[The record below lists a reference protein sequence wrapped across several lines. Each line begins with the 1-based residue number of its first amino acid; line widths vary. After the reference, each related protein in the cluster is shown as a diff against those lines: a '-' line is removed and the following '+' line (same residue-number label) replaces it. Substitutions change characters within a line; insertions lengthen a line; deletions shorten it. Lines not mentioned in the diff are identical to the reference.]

1 MDSRNRTI
9 AEINLKTLTAQE
21 YVQEHLS
28 KPEQYR
34 QTAEAAADLAQACL
48 KYARSLEG
56 TNQGRYDSYWCLTKV
71 IKKYATFMMTAEIA
85 DIPLDLEI
93 KAEKAQSWAD
103 ELSAGREE
111 KEAVSPEEKQK
122 LDEETEERL
131 ARNQK
136 NDLPGIRTRTF
147 FPEEEVLGKTVDRLK
162 VNTILLKKGILTK
175 EIFKLAGLSEA
186 TYYKILTGK
195 PISLASKY
203 KLANALGVNLTEIL
217 KESEGANNE

>member
-1 MDSRNRTI
+1 MESNRRI
-9 AEINLKTLTAQE
+9 AEKNLKMIIAQE
-21 YVQEHLS
+21 YVQDHMS
-28 KPEQYR
+28 KPELYR
-34 QTAEAAADLAQACL
+34 QVAEDAADLAQACL
-48 KYARSLEG
+48 KYAKALEG
-56 TNQGRYDSYWCLTKV
+56 PSCQDSYLEFQLV
-71 IKKYATFMMTAEIA
+71 IDLYAGLMNTAEIT
-85 DIPLDLEI
+85 DIPLDPEI
-93 KAEKAQSWAD
+93 KLAKAQSWAD

-195 PISLASKY
+195 PVSLASKY

-217 KESEGANNE
+217 KESEGANNG

>member
-1 MDSRNRTI
+1 MDNNTGGI
-9 AEINLKTLTAQE
+9 KGLKFNMITAQK
-21 YVQEHLS
+21 YVREHMS
-28 KPEQYR
+28 QPELYR

-48 KYARSLEG
+48 KYARALEE
-56 TNQGRYDSYWCLTKV
+56 TDSNGSYLRFQMV
-71 IKKYATFMMTAEIA
+71 IDVYAELMNTAEIT
-85 DIPLDLEI
+85 DIPQDIES
-93 KAEKAQSWAD
+93 KAVKALRWAD
-103 ELSAGREE
+103 SLSAGQ
-111 KEAVSPEEKQK
+111 EEKQE
-122 LDEETEERL
+122 LDKETEERL
-131 ARNQK
+131 RPFFPELEDGK
-136 NDLPGIRTRTF
+136 NDSQTATGIRTRTF

-195 PISLASKY
+195 PVSLASKY